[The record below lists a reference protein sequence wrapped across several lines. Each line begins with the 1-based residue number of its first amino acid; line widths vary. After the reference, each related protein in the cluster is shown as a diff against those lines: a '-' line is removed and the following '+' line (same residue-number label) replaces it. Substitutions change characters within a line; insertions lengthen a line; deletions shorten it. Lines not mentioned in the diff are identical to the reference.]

1 MMLCSS
7 DLSRVDLSE
16 EKRVGLERTLQ
27 GNAVSKKSY
36 AFYSKELICL
46 YLIARNRLAACQSNE
61 LESRRDHLSNG
72 GTWLIR
78 HISVRIMK
86 RSRIC

>member
-7 DLSRVDLSE
+7 PDLSRVDLSE

-46 YLIARNRLAACQSNE
+46 YL
-61 LESRRDHLSNG
+61 G
-72 GTWLIR
+72 
-78 HISVRIMK
+78 V
-86 RSRIC
+86 